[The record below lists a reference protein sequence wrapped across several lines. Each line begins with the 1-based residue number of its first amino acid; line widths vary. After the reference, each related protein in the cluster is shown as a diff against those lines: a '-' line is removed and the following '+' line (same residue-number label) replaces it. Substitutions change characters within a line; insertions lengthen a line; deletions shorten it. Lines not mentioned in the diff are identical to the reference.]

1 MRRFR
6 ALKGDPQPSYDAVI
20 IGAGIGGLVCANL
33 LAKDGL
39 RVLLAEQHYMVGG
52 YCSTFKRGGFTFDAG
67 THFYPLLGNAATITG
82 ALLDQLGI
90 PTRWIKMDPVDH
102 FHFPDGT
109 SFSVPADFD
118 QYYAKLIA
126 AFPGEAAAIDRFF
139 AAARQAYVSGLL
151 YYFRG
156 RDHEQFRT
164 LRRLTVR
171 DVVDRHF
178 RDDKLKLLL
187 AADCAHWG
195 SRPSRTSFVFDS
207 MLRLSY
213 FLGNYY
219 PVGGSQAFADDLAA
233 RFESFGGDILM
244 RARVRRI
251 TVANGAATGVEVE
264 TGVGSARRT
273 LHVRADRVISNADQI
288 QTLERLVGAEHADP
302 DELRTLR
309 ALRPTMPCYLVHLGL
324 RDQPLD
330 ALERS
335 AGYHWRS
342 WDTERVA
349 SDMFKIFVPT
359 AFEPAM
365 APSGGQIVVLQKVV
379 ELDYE
384 RVDDWGAHKQAVEC
398 DLMQR
403 LDAALPGI
411 ESRAVVR
418 LTASA
423 RTAWRYTLNHHGAM
437 LGWEMAPDQLG
448 DQRPGIDSPI
458 RNLYFAGHWTRPG
471 GGITPVI
478 VSAMQVAREISAGR
492 P

>member
-1 MRRFR
+1 MRPFR
-6 ALKGDPQPSYDAVI
+6 ALSGDPKPSYDAVV

-33 LAKDGL
+33 LAKSGL
-39 RVLLAEQHYMVGG
+39 RVLLTEQHYMVGG

-67 THFYPLLGNAATITG
+67 THFYPLLGNPETITG
-82 ALLDQLGI
+82 SLLEQLGVG
-90 PTRWIKMDPVDH
+90 TRWIKMDPVDH

-118 QYYAKLIA
+118 EYYAKLIA
-126 AFPGEAAAIDRFF
+126 TFPHEAAAIDRFF
-139 AAARQAYVSGLL
+139 DAARQAYLSGLL

-156 RDHEQFRT
+156 RDHERFRA
-164 LRRLTVR
+164 LSQLTVR
-171 DVVDRHF
+171 EVIDRHF

-195 SRPSRTSFVFDS
+195 SKPSRTSFVFDS

-219 PVGGSQAFADDLAA
+219 PVGGSQVFADDLAA
-233 RFESFGGDILM
+233 RFEAFGGDILM
-244 RARVRRI
+244 RARVSRI
-251 TVANGAATGVEVE
+251 TIAQGAATGVVIEA
-264 TGVGSARRT
+264 GVGNARRT

-288 QTLERLVGAEHADP
+288 ETLEQLIGAEHVDQ
-302 DELRTLR
+302 DQLRSVK

-330 ALERS
+330 VLERS

-349 SDMFKIFVPT
+349 TDMFKIFVPT
-359 AFEPAM
+359 SFDPAM
-365 APSGGQIVVLQKVV
+365 APPGSQIVVLQKVI
-379 ELDYE
+379 ELDYD
-384 RVDDWGAHKQAVEC
+384 RVGDWDAQKQAVER

-403 LDAALPGI
+403 LDTIFPGI
-411 ESRAVVR
+411 ESRTVVQ

-423 RTAWRYTLNHHGAM
+423 NTAWRYTLNHHGAM
-437 LGWEMAPDQLG
+437 LGWEMSPDQLG
-448 DQRPGIDSPI
+448 DRRPGIESSV

-478 VSAMQVAREISAGR
+478 VSAMQVAQEICDGS